1 MRISDWSSDVCS
13 SDLKLDAIPIR
24 SRLICESAR
33 SGKRV
38 DLIHLIDV
46 ALAGDARRDRRCRAH
61 PEALVDLDADM
72 AGVGLGAQLEGL
84 VEEDLRVRRGHEEH
98 LLCLPSALAP
108 AGVRTL
114 DP

>member
-13 SDLKLDAIPIR
+13 SD
-24 SRLICESAR
+24 LICESAR

-46 ALAGDARRDRRCRAH
+46 AIAGDARRDRRCRAH

-84 VEEDLRVRRGHEEH
+84 VEEDLSSEERSVGKDVSVRVDLGGRSSIKKTENKSHYAH
-98 LLCLPSALAP
+98 LL
-108 AGVRTL
+108 T
-114 DP
+114 D

>member
-1 MRISDWSSDVCS
+1 MGDRGDRERGHSGLLAAGAS
-13 SDLKLDAIPIR
+13 LEKLDAIPIR

-46 ALAGDARRDRRCRAH
+46 AIAGDARRDRRCRAH

-72 AGVGLGAQLEGL
+72 AGVGLGAQLEGRS
-84 VEEDLRVRRGHEEH
+84 EARRVGKGWVSTCRSRWSPYH
-98 LLCLPSALAP
+98 
-108 AGVRTL
+108 
-114 DP
+114 